1 MPILYAASP
10 VEIEAKADTMSLPGA
25 ARAAALALFHDLT
38 SREELTALALPAVRD
53 GRQGGAAWPAHLLLL
68 GTPAELAP
76 VLGALRLRPDAA
88 ELVGDSTPEEAAPG
102 ILFVMGEQAGFT
114 GVLLACGTVEQLE
127 GVVRELGLAATQ

>member
-1 MPILYAASP
+1 MPILFAASP

-53 GRQGGAAWPAHLLLL
+53 GRQGGAAWPAHLLLF

-88 ELVGDSTPEEAAPG
+88 ELAGDSTPG